1 MQNKLPPLA
10 PPGGVHQVTFL
21 MVFGIRAPSGAQEAS
36 RGSPGVP
43 RATPSTNLCWFFID
57 FGWIFLWFGLL
68 LGVPGS
74 AQAIK
79 WISKFGQHS
88 PCVWRVQGYQNS
100 DFARVPGLKP
110 KGNPL
115 AKHQTVQR
123 KTTDPWLGT
132 VAGRPKASGYIFIY
146 IYI

>member
-1 MQNKLPPLA
+1 MLKNYLLWHLL
-10 PPGGVHQVTFL
+10 GGVGLLTFL
-21 MVFGIRAPSGAQEAS
+21 MVFGIRPPSGAQDAS

-43 RATPSTNLCWFFID
+43 RAIPSTNFLWFWVD
-57 FGWIFLWFGLL
+57 LGWILMWFGLL

-110 KGNPL
+110 KGNTL
-115 AKHQTVQR
+115 AKHLTVQR

-132 VAGRPKASGYIFIY
+132 VAGRPKASGYIY